1 MKRQQ
6 QKGPLMVIH
15 MEHFLEVS
23 FTDIWL
29 GYKKIKL
36 SSMLI
41 FLSATYK
48 QKWNTARQN
57 LRARVF

>member
-23 FTDIWL
+23 FTDIWF
-29 GYKKIKL
+29 GYEKIKL
-36 SSMLI
+36 FSMLI
-41 FLSATYK
+41 FLSTTNK
-48 QKWNTARQN
+48 QK
-57 LRARVF
+57 